1 MDVEQLFQATHSIV
15 SLFSQMQAGGPGKIR
30 DIETEELIE
39 DQQQVSQYTLYNFR
53 NLWQNIA
60 ANPGAPGW
68 KHNFTISQFQRIR
81 ELEAG
86 TTGLR
91 EKLLVAKQQLL
102 GCGGII

>member
-30 DIETEELIE
+30 DIETEELVE

-60 ANPGAPGW
+60 ANPGAQGW
-68 KHNFTISQFQRIR
+68 KHNFTISQFHNFTI
-81 ELEAG
+81 
-86 TTGLR
+86 
-91 EKLLVAKQQLL
+91 
-102 GCGGII
+102 